1 MYSNTEMRWKGVE
14 RVNYSR
20 LKMAIDEAG
29 YTQKAFGEKIGF
41 SKNGINYLLNGH
53 RKMDIVVANLI
64 VEALGITDSNILM
77 EIFFLTQPKSELQIK
92 KKEGIK

>member
-1 MYSNTEMRWKGVE
+1 M
-14 RVNYSR
+14 NYSR

-77 EIFFLTQPKSELQIK
+77 EIFFPNTTQKWVAN
-92 KKEGIK
+92 KKERRNQMMFFQ